1 MTDEIDIMKKA
12 LAEYS
17 NAVRLKR
24 LNQELFDHLLGSV
37 IWILKYSEKYG
48 VPIPHRDE
56 IFRMIQKSDYFL
68 DRILDNIPP
77 DFKHPNGTPDKPI
90 EPIFMI

>member
-48 VPIPHRDE
+48 VPIP
-56 IFRMIQKSDYFL
+56 
-68 DRILDNIPP
+68 
-77 DFKHPNGTPDKPI
+77 
-90 EPIFMI
+90 